1 MAVYSQGLL
10 DSEETKQIAPF
21 DARNGAP
28 LYRAIPASLAVSVHV
43 EPKPQGMRG
52 IT

>member
-10 DSEETKQIAPF
+10 DSEETKKIAPF

-28 LYRAIPASLAVSVHV
+28 LYRAIPAC
-43 EPKPQGMRG
+43 RG